1 MQKKNIFAL
10 ILVFLTGFVALAQ
23 VDNLPQPQTLSGG
36 APGPPG
42 MPIDGGI
49 IVLFVLAL
57 TYGIYKSYK
66 LSKRT
71 V

>member
-1 MQKKNIFAL
+1 MQKKNLFAL
-10 ILVFLTGFVALAQ
+10 VLVFFVSFMALA
-23 VDNLPQPQTLSGG
+23 DGEDLPQPVVQG
-36 APGPPG
+36 APPPPG
-42 MPIDGGI
+42 LHIDGGI

-71 V
+71 I

>member
-1 MQKKNIFAL
+1 MFAL

-23 VDNLPQPQTLSGG
+23 VDNLPQPQTLE